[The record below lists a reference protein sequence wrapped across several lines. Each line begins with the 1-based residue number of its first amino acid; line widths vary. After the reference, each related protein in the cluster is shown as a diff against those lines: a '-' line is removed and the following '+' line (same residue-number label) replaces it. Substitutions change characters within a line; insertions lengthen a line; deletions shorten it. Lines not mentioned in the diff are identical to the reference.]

1 MANSMENLNS
11 FREPQ
16 FQQKST
22 IPQMPPIN
30 QNFQYQPSQQQMP
43 TTQLERE
50 AQIRK
55 AERRFVNKSQSEL
68 NRVSNKLYNDN
79 QPTIDYPNHSY
90 WFGRTGPANVS
101 RPMNQNTFSS
111 NSDNFYNDVRRRNL
125 DNTLENRSPRQGYP
139 APGDVAYKFVNS
151 PDSNHRN
158 FYEQQLQMK

>member
-1 MANSMENLNS
+1 MPNS
-11 FREPQ
+11 
-16 FQQKST
+16 K

-30 QNFQYQPSQQQMP
+30 QKFQYQQSQQQMP
-43 TTQLERE
+43 MTQLERE
-50 AQIRK
+50 AQIRN

-79 QPTIDYPNHSY
+79 QPTRDYPNHSY
-90 WFGRTGPANVS
+90 WFGRTGPANIA
-101 RPMNQNTFSS
+101 RPAVNNNMQNTFSS

-125 DNTLENRSPRQGYP
+125 DNSLENRSPRQAYP
-139 APGDVAYKFVNS
+139 LPGDVSYKFVNS